1 MVRGEAYGQQLL
13 NHVEAFLEDNF
24 TPYVYQQEDGRVRNY
39 SSNVKTVVDPTAKRE
54 CRLIDLVVDGK
65 SVDPEARYSVATS
78 SVPVIPNGI
87 SITAAS
93 PSRTFTSKTA
103 SFRSTLSSIT
113 SKTIRRSITG
123 RQTSSGR
130 PMRVGTYGTR
140 PPTVHTRTSNPVS
153 MTPTVRCTA
162 KRD

>member
-1 MVRGEAYGQQLL
+1 MTAPVVRGEAYGQQLL

-113 SKTIRRSITG
+113 SKTIR
-123 RQTSSGR
+123 
-130 PMRVGTYGTR
+130 
-140 PPTVHTRTSNPVS
+140 
-153 MTPTVRCTA
+153 
-162 KRD
+162 